1 MTETDGAAPEI
12 CFVSMPYVEIQR
24 PSLALSLLQGI
35 LERDGIRSRVVHASL
50 LFAEKVGARAYG
62 AAMTAPPTFLAGE
75 WTFSAAAFRGARER
89 DEDYL
94 RLFAAGLRD
103 PFVGGPDPDR
113 RVATLRRLREA
124 TEEFVDE
131 IAHRVLDTGARVV
144 GCTSTFEQHC
154 ASLALLRRIRELD
167 PDVVTMM
174 GGANCETVMGE
185 ATHRCFPWV
194 DYVVSGE
201 ADGIISDLCRR
212 VLEQGRDIAVEDLP
226 PGVLGPR
233 HRETDAP
240 LGGRKVPRALF
251 GNLDTLPTPR
261 FDDYFETLERS
272 PLRDRIVPGIPLETS
287 RGCWWGD
294 KHQCTFCGLNGSSL
308 AYRSKSAERVLE
320 EIETLWDRH
329 GVTGFEVVDN
339 ILDMRYF
346 KTLLPRLAEDDKPW
360 RFFYEVKA
368 NLSRP
373 QLELLARSGIRWIQP
388 GIESLHS
395 EVLRLMDKG
404 VAGWQNIQLLKWCG
418 ELGIRLAWSVLWGF
432 PGEKDDYYQ
441 EMAEWIPLLE
451 HLQAPFG
458 LNPLA
463 YHRYSVYHAQAQRLG
478 LILFPVTAMSYV
490 YPVHD
495 GDLDQLAYFFTND
508 PSRGKLD
515 PFGRNPDGSLRP
527 GVQATLE
534 GIERWIANAH
544 SRRPPVLS
552 MTDHDGELDIVDTRG
567 CATKAFRT
575 LTGLDRAVLLAC
587 DSSPRPEHL
596 AEAVRRGGFGD
607 AVDARDAGDVLDVLD
622 PGNATDFASATD
634 AEVAAA
640 AARLVADKLILPIDG
655 RLVGLAVNG
664 AGAPMPGQHEF
675 PGGELRLPEIQR
687 G

>member
-1 MTETDGAAPEI
+1 MTDIDEAAPDI

-24 PSLALSLLQGI
+24 PSIALSLLQAI
-35 LERDGIRSRVVHASL
+35 LARDGISSRVLHASIW
-50 LFAEKVGARAYG
+50 FAEKVGARTYG
-62 AAMTAPPTFLAGE
+62 AAMTTPPTFLAGE
-75 WTFSAAAFRGARER
+75 WTFAEAAFRGERDR

-94 RLFAAGLRD
+94 HLLTEGLRD
-103 PFVGGPDPDR
+103 PFVSTADPSK
-113 RVATLRRLREA
+113 RVATVRRLRKEA
-124 TEEFVDE
+124 TEFIDE
-131 IAHRVLDTGARVV
+131 AAHRVLASGARVV
-144 GCTSTFEQHC
+144 GCTSTFEQHA
-154 ASLALLRRIRELD
+154 ASLALLRRIREID
-167 PDVVTMM
+167 PDVITMM

-201 ADGIISDLCRR
+201 ADGIISDLCRNI
-212 VLEQGRDIAVEDLP
+212 LKHGRDVALADMP
-226 PGVLGPR
+226 PGVLGPK
-233 HRETDAP
+233 HREANP
-240 LGGRKVPRALF
+240 EGGKRVPRALF
-251 GNLDTLPTPR
+251 NNLDSLPTPS
-261 FDDYFETLERS
+261 FDDYFDTLEQS
-272 PLRDRIVPGIPLETS
+272 PLKSRITPGIPLETS

-346 KTLLPRLAEDDKPW
+346 KTLLPKLAEDDKPW

-368 NLSRP
+368 NLSRQ
-373 QLELLARSGIRWIQP
+373 QLELMARSGIKWVQP
-388 GIESLHS
+388 GIESLHT
-395 EVLRLMDKG
+395 EVLKLMDKG

-432 PGEKDDYYQ
+432 PGEKDDYYSD
-441 EMAEWIPLLE
+441 MAEWIPLLE

-495 GDLDQLAYFFTND
+495 GDLDQLAYFFTNE
-508 PSRGKLD
+508 PGRRKLD

-527 GVQATLE
+527 GVQATLAA
-534 GIERWIANAH
+534 IEHWIAASH
-544 SRRPPVLS
+544 SRRPPVLT
-552 MTDHDGELDIVDTRG
+552 MTDQDGTLDVVDTRA
-567 CATKAFRT
+567 CAVKAFRS

-587 DSSPRPEHL
+587 DASPRPERL
-596 AEAVRRGGFGD
+596 ADTVRREHG
-607 AVDARDAGDVLDVLD
+607 VS
-622 PGNATDFASATD
+622 ASD
-634 AEVAAA
+634 EEVAAA
-640 AARLVADKLILPIDG
+640 VDRLVRDLLILPIDG
-655 RLVGLAVNG
+655 RLIGLAVNG
-664 AGAPMPGQHEF
+664 AGAPMPGDREF

-687 G
+687 A